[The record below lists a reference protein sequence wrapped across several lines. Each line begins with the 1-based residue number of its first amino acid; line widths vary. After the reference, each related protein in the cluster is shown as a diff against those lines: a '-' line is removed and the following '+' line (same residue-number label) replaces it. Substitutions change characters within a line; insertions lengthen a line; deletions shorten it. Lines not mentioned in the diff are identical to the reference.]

1 MTKAREAIYRLEVL
15 DFLLEQ
21 LENRKQWYS
30 DPESEEDK
38 AQCVAINA
46 VRVSIEKL
54 IQGGRQ
60 DGKIGKNGY
69 LEQ

>member
-54 IQGGRQ
+54 I
-60 DGKIGKNGY
+60 
-69 LEQ
+69 